1 VKQDGGVHGGG
12 GIGINKKSF
21 PYDEEEEEENNID
34 NIGKQQKWAP
44 TMPYCQRNH
53 QNQHEHSPDY
63 HEDHRH

>member
-1 VKQDGGVHGGG
+1 MKQDGGVHGGG

-44 TMPYCQRNH
+44 TMPY
-53 QNQHEHSPDY
+53 Y
-63 HEDHRH
+63 